1 MSQTI
6 SVANPTIAWTRLP
19 DGAVL
24 FSPSTEVYYGLNE
37 VAALV
42 WETLAQ
48 EANTVGGLCAAV
60 QGRFPDV
67 ARSEIDE
74 DVVELI
80 GELQENGLI
89 KLGPIESAA

>member
-1 MSQTI
+1 MSQTV
-6 SVANPTIAWTRLP
+6 SVANPTIAWTKLP

-24 FSPSTEVYYGLNE
+24 FSPSSEVYYGLNE

-48 EANTVGGLCAAV
+48 EVNTVDGLCAAV
-60 QGRFPDV
+60 QERFPDV
-67 ARSEIDE
+67 ERGQIDE

-80 GELQENGLI
+80 GELQLNGLI

>member
-1 MSQTI
+1 M
-6 SVANPTIAWTRLP
+6 
-19 DGAVL
+19 L

-48 EANTVGGLCAAV
+48 EVNTVDGLCAALHE
-60 QGRFPDV
+60 RFPDV
-67 ARSEIDE
+67 ERTQIDE
-74 DVVELI
+74 DVVGLI

-89 KLGPIESAA
+89 ELGPIESAA